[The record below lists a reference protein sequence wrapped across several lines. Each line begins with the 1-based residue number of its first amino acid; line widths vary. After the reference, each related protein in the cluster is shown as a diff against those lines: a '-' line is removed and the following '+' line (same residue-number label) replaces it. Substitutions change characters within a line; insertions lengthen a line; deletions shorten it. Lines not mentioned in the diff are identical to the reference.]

1 MLNSSTLDVKTDSV
15 SAFRKPSTPNYHPR
29 PSNNSHNFHLTML
42 NSDSPFAA
50 ATRSIYMGNLP
61 VGCTIRD
68 ICDIVRGERGL
79 ESVRL
84 MAVKSCAFIDFISR
98 SGADRFVGKIKRN
111 RSKPQI
117 NGHDIK
123 MGWAKE
129 KPLQL
134 NVGKAI
140 ENGATRN
147 IYMSFSTDQT
157 DILLSKFND
166 YLRDSKD
173 DYAPKTD
180 LPDYF
185 VTDDPSEITTLD
197 HSFVSFLYGIFDE
210 FGPIDMIKVVPT
222 RRIAFVHMAQVSD
235 AMRAVAE
242 LPTRPE
248 FRGKKMAFGRDRCGE
263 RMPENG
269 NAGGARNDEME
280 CSMDSVNSTEQQSQ
294 LSALTHP
301 FVSRTV
307 YLGGCSSPDL
317 SIEDICDQIHTGQLQ
332 SVRINRERRC
342 AFVTFIKAEAAESFL
357 GRALQFGL
365 VIRNC
370 QIKPAFA
377 KESSSS
383 SSTNSSSNVLSST
396 TLPVAISNALRKGY
410 TRSLYLGNVD
420 FSVLT
425 ESRLRSEMSRFGPLD
440 RIQLLKDRGVA
451 FVHFA
456 NLLDGGRAFEEVK
469 SDVCYKNCRVGFG
482 RDRCEPVTPQHPQH
496 SAYQNYYY
504 PPPPFNLYYHPM
516 MYDPS
521 NGIYPPPSQA
531 VPAVSMDCPPVPY
544 HVSIKDEE
552 NTPSTST
559 NVDK

>member
-1 MLNSSTLDVKTDSV
+1 
-15 SAFRKPSTPNYHPR
+15 
-29 PSNNSHNFHLTML
+29 
-42 NSDSPFAA
+42 
-50 ATRSIYMGNLP
+50 
-61 VGCTIRD
+61 
-68 ICDIVRGERGL
+68 
-79 ESVRL
+79 
-84 MAVKSCAFIDFISR
+84 
-98 SGADRFVGKIKRN
+98 
-111 RSKPQI
+111 
-117 NGHDIK
+117 
-123 MGWAKE
+123 
-129 KPLQL
+129 
-134 NVGKAI
+134 
-140 ENGATRN
+140 
-147 IYMSFSTDQT
+147 
-157 DILLSKFND
+157 
-166 YLRDSKD
+166 
-173 DYAPKTD
+173 
-180 LPDYF
+180 
-185 VTDDPSEITTLD
+185 
-197 HSFVSFLYGIFDE
+197 
-210 FGPIDMIKVVPT
+210 
-222 RRIAFVHMAQVSD
+222 
-235 AMRAVAE
+235 
-242 LPTRPE
+242 
-248 FRGKKMAFGRDRCGE
+248 
-263 RMPENG
+263 
-269 NAGGARNDEME
+269 ME
-280 CSMDSVNSTEQQSQ
+280 CSVDSVNSAEPHSQQSKQSQ

-383 SSTNSSSNVLSST
+383 SCTNSSSNVLSST

-469 SDVCYKNCRVGFG
+469 SDLCYKNCRVGFG
-482 RDRCEPVTPQHPQH
+482 RDRCEPVTTVTPQHPQQQH
-496 SAYQNYYY
+496 PAYQNYYY

-516 MYDPS
+516 MYDPAS
-521 NGIYPPPSQA
+521 GIYPPQA
-531 VPAVSMDCPPVPY
+531 VPSVAMDFPPLPY
-544 HVSIKDEE
+544 HVSVEAKEEEEEEEEE
-552 NTPSTST
+552 NTSSTST